1 MPANRNDRPVT
12 LSVLDRLIDY
22 EPKQS
27 EELPVSRAE
36 SVRRFKEAVRRDLE
50 WLLNTRQPVMVLEE
64 DSELEHS
71 LLRYGLPDITSLS
84 ARSMQDRQRLTES
97 IHDVIDRFEPR
108 ITNIKVNLVS
118 GGEEK
123 LPVLTFVIE
132 GALRT
137 DPGAEYVSFNT
148 VLDLANKEYKIQGEA
163 SAR

>member
-1 MPANRNDRPVT
+1 MAARTERPIT
-12 LSVLDRLIDY
+12 LPLLDRLIDY

-36 SVRRFKEAVRRDLE
+36 SVRRFREAVRRDLE
-50 WLLNTRQPVMVLEE
+50 WLLNTHQPVLALEE
-64 DSELEHS
+64 DSQLENS
-71 LLRYGLPDITSLS
+71 LLRYGLPDISALS
-84 ARSMQDRQRLTES
+84 ARNVQDRKRLTEA
-97 IHDVIDRFEPR
+97 IHTIIEKFEPR
-108 ITNIKVNLVS
+108 IANVRVSLVEM
-118 GGEEK
+118 GETK

-132 GALRT
+132 GALRM